1 MIRVSNLRKEHLP
14 ESGECRIVCDIDCG
28 FSSARQLW
36 VSVPEKYGDWLTD
49 DVYDAFMIA
58 MLYPAMYYKENL
70 VIDGCVSEKL
80 FDYVTKYVQRCEQA
94 YIGKR
99 LSIIDIQVAGFKE
112 ALKTDNL
119 IGAGFTAGID
129 AFTTLYDRYVLEEKP
144 NFKLSALFFFNV
156 GTHGGGGEKARKKFM
171 TRYNYLLPLT
181 QEVGLPF
188 VPMDSNLFDFYL
200 FEWEYDAGVLC
211 RAFGILAFE
220 RVLKKYYIAYDYSF
234 WEIVH
239 MTSADYASI
248 TDMTNYHHLG
258 TENLEIIVDGT
269 QYRRSEKTEKLLQY
283 PPFMHYVNVCVGN
296 VASAKNCS
304 LCHKCMRTQL
314 TLDILNRLDDFED
327 VFFLDKFR
335 KKRFAYKCQ
344 TVVQRKTDIYALDNC
359 ELAKRMNYPMP
370 PYFVAWLYMFPRIM
384 KRKLRMILNW
394 ALRRNGE
401 DERHYPL

>member
-1 MIRVSNLRKEHLP
+1 MIRVSNLRKEQLP
-14 ESGECRIVCDIDCG
+14 QTKECRIVCDIECG

-36 VSVPEKYGDWLTD
+36 VSVPAEYGDWLTE

-58 MLYPAMYYKENL
+58 MLYPAMFYKENL

-80 FDYVTKYVQRCEQA
+80 YDYVTKYVQRCEQA
-94 YIGKR
+94 YIGNC
-99 LSIIDIQVAGFKE
+99 LSIVDIQVAGFKE
-112 ALKTDNL
+112 AQKTGDL

-129 AFTTLYDRYVLEEKP
+129 AFATLYDRFVLEEKK

-156 GTHGGGGEKARKKFM
+156 GTHGGGGEKARKKFLA
-171 TRYNYLLPLT
+171 RYNYLLPLT
-181 QEVGLPF
+181 QEIGLPF
-188 VPMDSNLFDFYL
+188 VPMDSNLFDFYK

-220 RVLKKYYIAYDYSF
+220 KVLKKYYIAYDYSF

-239 MTSADYASI
+239 MTNADYASI

-283 PPFMHYVNVCVGN
+283 PPFMKYVNVCVGSTS
-296 VASAKNCS
+296 SAKNCS

-314 TLDILNRLDDFED
+314 TLDILNRLEEFDE
-327 VFFLDKFR
+327 VFILDRYR
-335 KKRFAYKCQ
+335 KNRFKYKCQ
-344 TVVQRKTDIYALDNC
+344 TVVQRKTDIYAFDNC
-359 ELAKRMNYPMP
+359 ELAKKMNYPMP
-370 PYFVAWLYMFPRIM
+370 PFIVAWLYMSPRIL
-384 KRKLRMILNW
+384 KKTVRVIINRILRKDV
-394 ALRRNGE
+394 G
-401 DERHYPL
+401 DDRHYPL

>member
-1 MIRVSNLRKEHLP
+1 MIRVYNLRKEQLP
-14 ESGECRIVCDIDCG
+14 ETKECRIICDIDCN
-28 FSSARQLW
+28 FSKAKQLW
-36 VSVPEKYGDWLTD
+36 VSVPEEYGDWLTD

-58 MLYPAMYYKENL
+58 MLYPAMYYKENIT
-70 VIDGCVSEKL
+70 VEGCVSEKL
-80 FDYVTKYVQRCEQA
+80 YDNVTKFVQRCEQA
-94 YIGKR
+94 YIGNS

-112 ALKTDNL
+112 AMKTNNL

-129 AFTTLYDRYVLEEKP
+129 AFTTLYDRYVLEEKE
-144 NFKLSALFFFNV
+144 NFKLTALFFFNV
-156 GTHGGGGEKARKKFM
+156 GTHGGGGEKARKKFH

-188 VPMDSNLFDFYL
+188 VPMDSNLFDFYI

-211 RAFGILAFE
+211 RAFGILSFE
-220 RVLKKYYIAYDYSF
+220 RVLRKYYIAYDYSF

-248 TDMTNYHHLG
+248 TDMTNYLHLG
-258 TENLEIIVDGT
+258 TEHLEILIDGT

-283 PPFMHYVNVCVGN
+283 PPFMKYVNVCVGRTE
-296 VASAKNCS
+296 SAKNCS

-314 TLDILNRLDDFED
+314 TLDILNRLEDFD
-327 VFFLDKFR
+327 SVFYLDRFR

-344 TVVQRKTDIYALDNC
+344 TVVQRKEDIYAFDNC

-370 PYFVAWLYMFPRIM
+370 PYIVAWLYMSPKILKRTIKRII
-384 KRKLRMILNW
+384 KWILRKNVDD
-394 ALRRNGE
+394 G
-401 DERHYPL
+401 RHYPL